1 MDHQNTEVHG
11 EDQEEEVLVMQHVG
25 EETEVEVHPEEP
37 SEDEEDRIG
46 VNLISEANQTAGV
59 EGSEE
64 QEEEIVV
71 QVEEHP
77 VVTMLHLPHKEDLQ

>member
-11 EDQEEEVLVMQHVG
+11 EDQEDEVLVMQHVG
-25 EETEVEVHPEEP
+25 EGTEVEVHPEEP

-46 VNLISEANQTAGV
+46 VNLISEANQMAGV

-64 QEEEIVV
+64 HEEIVV

-77 VVTMLHLPHKEDLQ
+77 VVTMLHHHHKEDLQ